1 MNKSKEQLERD
12 LVRAERAIQFMQ
24 REQQN
29 ILSGLH
35 QEIAQLTQKCSDLQ
49 FTLAMQAEASK
60 NEEQL
65 RETITKL
72 QDEVRQCIQIL
83 NQFFFAPSWNLYI

>member
-12 LVRAERAIQFMQ
+12 LVRAERSIEFMQ
-24 REQQN
+24 KEQQK

-35 QEIAQLTQKCSDLQ
+35 QELTQLTQKCSDLQ

-65 RETITKL
+65 KETIARL
-72 QDEVRQCIQIL
+72 QDEVCIKK
-83 NQFFFAPSWNLYI
+83 YI